1 MWDSAVFGA
10 IIGLGLVTGI
20 YGWRILKGRRPPR
33 AMFLE
38 RPLLRALALRNP
50 REEALI
56 LGRLRLVYALFLI
69 VLGVWGLRF

>member
-1 MWDSAVFGA
+1 
-10 IIGLGLVTGI
+10 
-20 YGWRILKGRRPPR
+20 
-33 AMFLE
+33 MFFE
-38 RPLLRALALRNP
+38 RPLLAVLALKGP

>member
-1 MWDSAVFGA
+1 MWEKVIFGA
-10 IIGLGLVTGI
+10 LIGLGVVTGI
-20 YGWRILKGRRPPR
+20 YGWGILKGRRLPKP
-33 AMFLE
+33 MFFE
-38 RPLLRALALRNP
+38 RPLLAVLALKGP